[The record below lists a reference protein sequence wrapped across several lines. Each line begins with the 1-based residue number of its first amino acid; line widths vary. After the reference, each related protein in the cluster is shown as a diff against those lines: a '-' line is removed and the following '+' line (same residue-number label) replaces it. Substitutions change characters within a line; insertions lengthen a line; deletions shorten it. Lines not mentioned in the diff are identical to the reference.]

1 MTLEEQINLYNQVH
15 DDKFYIIR
23 QSHSY
28 PDLLLHPDI
37 KNSIAIDK
45 NINLETISRLRDIY
59 QNLSR
64 KNQIQTKIN
73 SENIIIEKDHA
84 DSKTVTELTPA
95 SDNYVTIAHTRY
107 QTLHQVTLK
116 LNNGII
122 MTCDS
127 LKPITIK
134 LHGEKQCQ
142 KKDVSDALTQ
152 LEKET
157 QLQADDIHYGAY

>member
-1 MTLEEQINLYNQVH
+1 MTLEEQISLYNQVH
-15 DDKFYIIR
+15 KEKFYIIR
-23 QSHSY
+23 QNRSY

-45 NINLETISRLRDIY
+45 NINLETISQLRDIY

-64 KNQIQTKIN
+64 KDQIQAKVS
-73 SENIIIEKDHA
+73 SENILIEKDHA
-84 DSKTVTELTPA
+84 DSKSITELTIT
-95 SDNYVTIAHTRY
+95 SDGYVDIAHTRY
-107 QTLHQVTLK
+107 QTLRQVTVK

-134 LHGEKQCQ
+134 LHGKKQCP
-142 KKDVSDALTQ
+142 KEDVSDVLAQ

-157 QLQADDIHYGAY
+157 QLQADDAHYSAY